1 MITRTTLPGFH
12 APAAGFEAPFELL
25 EACHER
31 VQRSLSLLSRLVEH
45 VAARGHD
52 AHSRSAAA
60 DVLRYF
66 DIAAPL
72 HHEDEERHV
81 FPPLER
87 HPDAAVRAAVER
99 LRADHR
105 AMTAAWQRLRPI
117 LIAWRDEARPAPVD
131 EAAREAAR
139 AFAGLYGPHID
150 TEETLVY
157 PAARAGLEDDTL
169 QAMGAEMQSRRR
181 TEPGRL

>member
-1 MITRTTLPGFH
+1 MSPRTSLPGFH

-31 VQRSLSLLSRLVEH
+31 VQRSLSLLARLVDH
-45 VAARGHD
+45 VAVSGHD
-52 AHSRSAAA
+52 AASRSAAA

-81 FPPLER
+81 FPPLDG
-87 HPDAAVRAAVER
+87 HPDAAVREAVQR

-105 AMTAAWQRLRPI
+105 AMTAAWQRLRPV
-117 LIAWRDEARPAPVD
+117 LVAWRDAPDPPAVDGPARD
-131 EAAREAAR
+131 AAQ
-139 AFAGLYGPHID
+139 AFAGLYDAHIE
-150 TEETLVY
+150 TEERLVY
-157 PAARAGLEDDTL
+157 PAARVAIDPKTL
-169 QAMGAEMQSRRR
+169 RAMGEEMQARRR
-181 TEPGRL
+181 AG

>member
-45 VAARGHD
+45 VAATGHD
-52 AHSRSAAA
+52 AASRSAAA

-72 HHEDEERHV
+72 HHEDEELHV
-81 FPPLER
+81 FPSLDR
-87 HPDAAVRAAVER
+87 HPDVTVRAAVDR
-99 LRADHR
+99 LRGDHR
-105 AMTAAWQRLRPI
+105 AMTAAWQRLRPV
-117 LIAWRDEARPAPVD
+117 LLAWRDAPQPPPVD
-131 EAAREAAR
+131 DAAREAAQ
-139 AFAGLYGPHID
+139 AFAGLYADHIRI
-150 TEETLVY
+150 EESVVY
-157 PAARAGLEDDTL
+157 PAAEARLDASALER
-169 QAMGAEMQSRRR
+169 MGAEMQSRRR
-181 TEPGRL
+181 G